1 MGTAAVQAKLD
12 PRIVDAMRSIQALEN
27 GEEVPQLA
35 YEDRFAE
42 DVQPNEDEEEIHMNE
57 PRKRSRIDNAL
68 QSDDDHPNSSS
79 PPSGLLTAETMDG
92 LKYFAQL
99 RQARGGTTRLAATA
113 PTAPTP
119 AKGLG
124 GLGDYGS
131 DEEDD

>member
-12 PRIVDAMRSIQALEN
+12 PRIVDAMRAIQALEN

-42 DVQPNEDEEEIHMNE
+42 DVQQNEDEEEIHMNE
-57 PRKRSRIDNAL
+57 PRKRLRIDNGL

-79 PPSGLLTAETMDG
+79 QPSALLTAETMDG

-99 RQARGGTTRLAATA
+99 RQARGGSTRLAATA